1 MTLLTG
7 PSQEI
12 CLQGLFSAFNCI
24 ITSLAVHDSDTSF
37 SRATADGVAELCIP
51 SCLISDSGI
60 YQCYFEN
67 KLGTAETA
75 AYIGIE
81 GM

>member
-1 MTLLTG
+1 M
-7 PSQEI
+7 
-12 CLQGLFSAFNCI
+12 
-24 ITSLAVHDSDTSF
+24 HDSDTSF